1 MLFQQ
6 LDRVGVVKICISSK
20 SEIAKAIRGNVVARG
35 LVHVGEVVLFGS
47 ETREKFAKGL
57 LSHYY
62 RSVFRRQWAW
72 QAYGE
77 PHFNIHSGALF
88 SLLEGKL
95 EKGIYTFTRA
105 FLSAEIIVEGDQV
118 LDIGCG
124 DGGLTKRFYAPR
136 AAHVDAIDIEPS
148 AIEYAVKHN
157 SALNISYRQLDAVAE
172 PFPKM
177 AYDLIIF
184 DGAIGHFT
192 RDGSAA
198 VLKKI
203 SSALGD
209 RGVFC
214 GSESIGVEGKD
225 HLQIF
230 STPDDLRSL
239 LQEQFKH
246 VRLKQQKYPVEFV
259 PNGRF
264 EAYWRCSNA
273 EGRLDELDWT

>member
-1 MLFQQ
+1 M
-6 LDRVGVVKICISSK
+6 KISK
-20 SEIAKAIRGNVVARG
+20 SAKSAMARSIRGSAVARNLAHLGEIAI
-35 LVHVGEVVLFGS
+35 FGS
-47 ETREKFAKGL
+47 AAREKFAKGL

-72 QAYGE
+72 QVYGE
-77 PHFNIHSGALF
+77 PHFSIHTGSLF
-88 SLLEGKL
+88 GLLQGELG
-95 EKGIYTFTRA
+95 KGIYAFTRA
-105 FLSAEIIVEGDQV
+105 FLSAEIIGEGDFV

-136 AAHVDAIDIEPS
+136 AAHVDAIDIEAS
-148 AIEYAVKHN
+148 AIDYAVKHN
-157 SALNISYRQLDAVAE
+157 SASNVSYRRLDAVVE
-172 PFPKM
+172 PFPRTT
-177 AYDLIIF
+177 YDLIIF

-192 RDGSAA
+192 REGSAA

-203 SSALGD
+203 SSALGP

-214 GSESIGVEGKD
+214 GSESIGVENRD

-230 STPDDLRSL
+230 STLDELRSL
-239 LQEQFKH
+239 LQEQFRH

-259 PNGRF
+259 PNDRL

-273 EGRLDELDWT
+273 DDRLDELDWK

>member
-1 MLFQQ
+1 VFSQCV
-6 LDRVGVVKICISSK
+6 DEVVVVKISKTSK
-20 SEIAKAIRGNVVARG
+20 SAIAKAIRGNVAARS
-35 LVHVGEVVLFGS
+35 LAHFGEVVLFGS

-77 PHFNIHSGALF
+77 PHFSIHSGALF
-88 SLLEGKL
+88 GLLDGKL
-95 EKGIYTFTRA
+95 DKGIYAFTRA
-105 FLSAEIIVEGDQV
+105 FLSAEIIGEGDRV

-148 AIEYAVKHN
+148 AIDYAVKHN
-157 SALNISYRQLDAVAE
+157 SAPNISYRQLDAVTE
-172 PFPKM
+172 QFPKP
-177 AYDLIIF
+177 AYDVIIF
-184 DGAIGHFT
+184 DGAIGHFS
-192 RDGSAA
+192 REGSAA
-198 VLKKI
+198 VLRKI
-203 SSALGD
+203 SGALED

-259 PNGRF
+259 ANGRL

-273 EGRLDELDWT
+273 DGRLDELDWT